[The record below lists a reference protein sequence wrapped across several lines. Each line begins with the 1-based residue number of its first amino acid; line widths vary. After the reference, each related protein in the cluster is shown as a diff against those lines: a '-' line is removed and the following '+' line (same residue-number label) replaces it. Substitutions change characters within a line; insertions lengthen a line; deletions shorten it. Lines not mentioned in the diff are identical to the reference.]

1 MIWNLGFVIGYVAF
15 MIGVSGVVIWDLGL
29 RIRNSG
35 FVSRDLGF
43 ATVEPGQDADAYT
56 SIIAVVPPL
65 SKNSELRKWESGIW
79 NSYLE
84 FGFEL

>member
-1 MIWNLGFVIGYVAF
+1 MCFWDSGFRVGD
-15 MIGVSGVVIWDLGL
+15 SGL

-43 ATVEPGQDADAYT
+43 ATVFIRQDADAYT

-65 SKNSELRKWESGIW
+65 SKKYGKLWIQNSKFRKWEYGSR
-79 NSYLE
+79 
-84 FGFEL
+84 ELY